1 MGEHYDGLETR
12 DPGQREA
19 ALFEALRAQIT
30 HARANT
36 LYYAEAL
43 AAVDPAAIT
52 SRAAL
57 SALPVTRK
65 SDLIA
70 QQRNAPPFGGLLAVA
85 AGSLPRI
92 YQSPGPMYE
101 PDGHDRDYWR
111 FGRAAHAA
119 GLRAGDIIHNTFSY
133 HLTPAGRMVESG
145 AHAVGAAVIPG
156 GVGQTEL
163 QVRAIEHIRP
173 RGYGGTP
180 SFLKILLDKGREL
193 GADTSSLTLGLVSG
207 EALPPSLRRLLGDD
221 YGVEVLQCYGT
232 ADLGL
237 IAYESKALE
246 GMIADE
252 GVVLEIVEP
261 GTGNLVAEGEVGEVV
276 ITTFSKEYPLV
287 RFATGDLSAILP
299 GPSPCGRTN
308 VRIKGWMGRA
318 DQTAKVKG
326 MFVHPAQIQ
335 DVARRHPEIT
345 KALLDI
351 ERTYDVDVMTLH
363 CEAATDDPAFARK
376 VAETVH
382 AVCKVRGSVRLVEAG
397 RLADDGKII
406 DDVRKFD

>member
-43 AAVDPAAIT
+43 AAIDPAAIA

-345 KALLDI
+345 KARLVI
-351 ERTYDVDVMTLH
+351 ERTDDVDVMTLH

>member
-70 QQRNAPPFGGLLAVA
+70 QQRDAPPFGGLLAVA

-101 PDGHDRDYWR
+101 PDGHGRDYWR

-193 GADTSSLTLGLVSG
+193 GADTSSLTLGLVGG
-207 EALPPSLRRLLGDD
+207 EALPTSLRRLLGDD

-261 GTGNLVAEGEVGEVV
+261 GTGNLVADGEVGEVV

-287 RFATGDLSAILP
+287 RFATGDLSAILA

-345 KALLDI
+345 KARLVI
-351 ERTYDVDVMTLH
+351 ERTDNVDVMTLH
-363 CEAATDDPAFARK
+363 CEAATDDPAFAGK

>member
-70 QQRNAPPFGGLLAVA
+70 QQRDAPPFGGLLAVA

-345 KALLDI
+345 KARLVI
-351 ERTYDVDVMTLH
+351 ERTDNVDVMTLH

-382 AVCKVRGSVRLVEAG
+382 AVCKVGGSVRLVEAG

>member
-70 QQRNAPPFGGLLAVA
+70 QQRDAPPFGGLLAVA

-101 PDGHDRDYWR
+101 PDGHGRDYWR

-193 GADTSSLTLGLVSG
+193 GADTSSLTLGLVGG

-261 GTGNLVAEGEVGEVV
+261 GTGNLVADGEVGEVV

-287 RFATGDLSAILP
+287 RFATGDLSAILA

-345 KALLDI
+345 KARLVI
-351 ERTYDVDVMTLH
+351 ERTDNVDVMTLH
-363 CEAATDDPAFARK
+363 CEAATDDPAFAGK

>member
-30 HARANT
+30 HARTNT

-70 QQRNAPPFGGLLAVA
+70 QQRDAPPFGGLLAVA

-101 PDGHDRDYWR
+101 PDGHGRDYWR

-193 GADTSSLTLGLVSG
+193 GADTSSLTLGLVGG
-207 EALPPSLRRLLGDD
+207 EALPTSLRRLLGDD

-261 GTGNLVAEGEVGEVV
+261 GTGNLVADGEVGEVV

-287 RFATGDLSAILP
+287 RFATGDLSAILA

-345 KALLDI
+345 KARLVI
-351 ERTYDVDVMTLH
+351 ERTDNVDVMTLH
-363 CEAATDDPAFARK
+363 CEAATDDPAFAGK

-397 RLADDGKII
+397 RLVDDGKII